1 MYVRAQYE
9 SVPISD
15 AYAFMMSVYPD
26 TADGLDLMKGFT
38 AVDTSNLPIT
48 SEELNDIRKRLGL
61 GLPSKG
67 KQNVDVYP
75 GNPDLLFTHAVSK
88 NFPEWDSTIKQM
100 RKASLDEFGG
110 SYPNFVQD
118 LKKALDKED
127 EDSLTLGNAIF
138 YLDHYNMAV
147 ANGQTPAKASITGD
161 LEKAEKAYYEAFF
174 KKGFLGKDA
183 YNRVLADAYLKHVVN
198 AFNLKKQDLEE
209 GNLSDKRIHELKAS
223 LDFGSKLTT
232 MTILKVLEQDVEDW
246 GYTFGDTLTF
256 ELLQDGSD
264 YTVKSSH
271 NGSPMDL
278 TKQSSGGVL
287 SLDDFNEFMISK
299 MYYGSITDLQKDSG
313 AENPENHLT
322 RDSSDSET
330 ALQWWNNQ
338 KKYEDR
344 VLLKKT
350 LDTTALSLQTIDKA
364 GPGAQNANNDDSA
377 DDNKE
382 DEASKDPSSSQVT
395 VGSTSEGEA
404 STAIATDL
412 TIGASEDISSDKTF
426 QFNTLDKIGTFE
438 RTQEEDISLAH
449 GEQVSLGLDNVATKD
464 VQHNLFKEISFPT
477 SKSEEINFSN
487 AHAIKLDGSEDVQTV
502 ANGKAVQL
510 NHYVPVEI
518 DRLKAT
524 VDQDNAISLAG
535 ANNQP
540 DAHTYSSKIR
550 QNTLRGVT
558 VEQGEHYKID
568 LSKVDPENAAV
579 KRTSS
584 GSDSIHVEG
593 SSKTQDKPKPKPE
606 PKDDGSQNSGKLTLG
621 GGSKGSADAA
631 DKGTTGPRTGQ
642 TPANYPTTKPKY
654 APGTIKIGNQPGSG
668 TTYVGNRLNAPRQSR
683 PGYMVLGGKL

>member
-1 MYVRAQYE
+1 MEVYVRAQYE

-38 AVDTSNLPIT
+38 AVDTTNLPIT
-48 SEELNDIRKRLGL
+48 SDELNDIRSRLGL
-61 GLPSKG
+61 GLPTKG

-88 NFPEWDSTIKQM
+88 NFPEWDSTIKNM
-100 RKASLDEFGG
+100 RKSALDDFGG
-110 SYPNFVQD
+110 KYPNFVQD

-147 ANGQTPAKASITGD
+147 ANGQTPSKASITGD
-161 LEKAEKAYYEAFF
+161 LEKQEKAYYEAFF
-174 KKGFLGKDA
+174 SKGFLGKDA
-183 YNRVLADAYLKHVVN
+183 YNRVLADAYLKHIVN

-232 MTILKVLEQDVEDW
+232 MTILKVLEQDIEDW

-256 ELLQDGSD
+256 ELQQDGSD
-264 YTVKSSH
+264 YSVKSSH
-271 NGSPMDL
+271 NGSPMDF

-287 SLDDFNEFMISK
+287 SLEDFNEYIISK
-299 MYYGSITDLQKDSG
+299 MYYGSVTDLQKDSG

-322 RDSSDSET
+322 RDSSDSESAT
-330 ALQWWNNQ
+330 QWFANQ

-364 GPGAQNANNDDSA
+364 GPGAANAAAADSDDDKS
-377 DDNKE
+377 
-382 DEASKDPSSSQVT
+382 DEVAKDPSSSQVT

-404 STAIATDL
+404 STAISTDL
-412 TIGASEDISSDKTF
+412 TIGSSEDISSDKTF

-438 RTQEEDISLAH
+438 RTQGEEISLAH

-464 VQHNLFKEISFPT
+464 IQTNLFKEINFPT

-524 VDQDNAISLAG
+524 VDQTNAISLSG

-540 DAHTYSSKIR
+540 DSHTYSSKIR

-568 LSKVDPENAAV
+568 LSKIDPENASV

-584 GSDSIHVEG
+584 GSDSVHVEG
-593 SSKTQDKPKPKPE
+593 SSKTQDKPTPKTDD
-606 PKDDGSQNSGKLTLG
+606 KTDDGSQNSGKITLG
-621 GGSKGSADAA
+621 GGSKTAGQAA
-631 DKGTTGPRTGQ
+631 AAGTSGPRTGQ
-642 TPANYPTTKPKY
+642 TPATYPTTKPQY
-654 APGTIKIGNQPGSG
+654 APGTIRIGNQPRTS
-668 TTYVGNRLNAPRQSR
+668 
-683 PGYMVLGGKL
+683 

>member
-38 AVDTSNLPIT
+38 AVDTTNLPIT
-48 SEELNDIRKRLGL
+48 SEELNDIRSRLGL

-100 RKASLDEFGG
+100 RKSSLDEFGG

-161 LEKAEKAYYEAFF
+161 LEKAEKAYYESFF

-183 YNRVLADAYLKHVVN
+183 YNRVLADAYIKHVVN

-256 ELLQDGSD
+256 ELQQDGSD
-264 YTVKSSH
+264 YSVKSTH

-330 ALQWWNNQ
+330 ATQWWANQ

-344 VLLKKT
+344 VFLKKT

-364 GPGAQNANNDDSA
+364 GPGAQNANDNTD
-377 DDNKE
+377 DDNKD
-382 DEASKDPSSSQVT
+382 DEVSKDPSSSQIT

-404 STAIATDL
+404 STAISTDL

-524 VDQDNAISLAG
+524 VDQDNAISLSG

-550 QNTLRGVT
+550 QNTLRGIT

-568 LSKVDPENAAV
+568 LSKIDPENAAV

-584 GSDSIHVEG
+584 GSDSVHVEG

-606 PKDDGSQNSGKLTLG
+606 PKDDGSQNSGKLSLG
-621 GGSKGSADAA
+621 GGSKAKADAA
-631 DKGTTGPRTGQ
+631 AAGTSGPRTGQ
-642 TPANYPTTKPKY
+642 TPANYPNSKPKY
-654 APGTIKIGNQPGSG
+654 APGTIKIGNKPGSG
-668 TTYVGNRLNAPRQSR
+668 TTYVGNRLNAPKQSR

>member
-38 AVDTSNLPIT
+38 AVDTTNLPIT
-48 SEELNDIRKRLGL
+48 SEELNDIRSRLGL

-100 RKASLDEFGG
+100 RKSSLDEFGG

-161 LEKAEKAYYEAFF
+161 LEKAEKAYYESFF

-183 YNRVLADAYLKHVVN
+183 YNRVLADAYIKHVVN

-256 ELLQDGSD
+256 ELQQDGSD
-264 YTVKSSH
+264 YTVKSTH

-330 ALQWWNNQ
+330 ATQWWANQ

-344 VLLKKT
+344 VFLKKT

-364 GPGAQNANNDDSA
+364 GPGAQNANDNTD
-377 DDNKE
+377 DDNKD
-382 DEASKDPSSSQVT
+382 DEVSKDPSSSQIT

-404 STAIATDL
+404 STAISTDL

-524 VDQDNAISLAG
+524 VDQDNAISLSG

-550 QNTLRGVT
+550 QNTLRGIT

-568 LSKVDPENAAV
+568 LSKIDPENAAV

-584 GSDSIHVEG
+584 GSDSVHVEG

-606 PKDDGSQNSGKLTLG
+606 PKDDGSQNSGKLSLG
-621 GGSKGSADAA
+621 GGSKAKADAA
-631 DKGTTGPRTGQ
+631 AAGTSGPRTGQ
-642 TPANYPTTKPKY
+642 TPANYPNSKPKY
-654 APGTIKIGNQPGSG
+654 APGTIKIGNKPGSG
-668 TTYVGNRLNAPRQSR
+668 TTYVGNRLNAPKQSR